1 METEMNKISKL
12 LKYLLS
18 ESVDETRIDVS
29 PNLEDDIKHLQHFRR
44 SEWSQQDE
52 EDIDFLEKLK
62 TAETAEEFEEA
73 LLNHE
78 YLAHDFGDRLH
89 RVAEL
94 MSVAKS
100 LNNDPLKLDEA
111 VEEEKGYSGP
121 KKYKK
126 VVGSGKKK
134 RTVRYGAKGYSIAP
148 GTSKG
153 NSYCARSYGQMKDHP
168 SAAKD
173 PNSPLRLSRKK
184 WRCSKDKSRKS

>member
-1 METEMNKISKL
+1 MEYKMSKL
-12 LKYLLS
+12 STLVKYLLS
-18 ESVDETRIDVS
+18 ESVEETKIDTS
-29 PNLEDDIKHLQHFRR
+29 PELEDDIKHLQHFRT
-44 SEWSQQDE
+44 SEWSTDE
-52 EDIDFLEKLK
+52 EDVEFLEKLEA
-62 TAETAEEFEEA
+62 AETTEEFEEA
-73 LLNHE
+73 LLSHE

-89 RVAEL
+89 QVAEL
-94 MSVAKS
+94 MSVAKM
-100 LNNDPLKLDEA
+100 LNNDPLKLSEG

-184 WRCSKDKSRKS
+184 WRCSGKYSKK

>member
-1 METEMNKISKL
+1 MNKLNNL
-12 LKYLLS
+12 LNFLLS
-18 ESVDETRIDVS
+18 ESVEETKIDTS
-29 PNLEDDIKHLQHFRR
+29 PEMEDAVEYLRHFRSSNWSYVDEDDKRFLDNLQN
-44 SEWSQQDE
+44 
-52 EDIDFLEKLK
+52 
-62 TAETAEEFEEA
+62 AETVDDFKKAIMGNEA
-73 LLNHE
+73 LSQEFSSNLD
-78 YLAHDFGDRLH
+78 AI
-89 RVAEL
+89 AEL
-94 MSVAKS
+94 MFVAKRV
-100 LNNDPLKLDEA
+100 NEDPLKLDES